1 MSQQVGY
8 ADASEMPAHA
18 LTRNRSSD
26 AAAKQ
31 ILKRQ
36 LSEAAAAGQQ
46 QRRRG
51 PGAGAAARSADP
63 LADLL

>member
-46 QRRRG
+46 RRRG
-51 PGAGAAARSADP
+51 AGAGTAARSADP

>member
-36 LSEAAAAGQQ
+36 LSEAAGQQ

-51 PGAGAAARSADP
+51 PGAGAAVRSADP